1 MTNAV
6 GRFAPSPSG
15 SMHLGNVASAVL
27 AYASI
32 RKQGGS
38 FLLRIEDLDRV
49 RCKSAYAD
57 ALIDDLR
64 WLGLDWDGEVLY
76 QSQRDAIYE
85 AQLARL
91 GQSNRIYPCFCT
103 RADLHVASAPHAA
116 DGQIRYAGT
125 CKPLSSEEV
134 AERCRGRVPA
144 LRVEVPDREIAFCD
158 MVHGVQTE
166 NLEASSGDF
175 VVKRADGLFAY
186 QLAVVVDDGLSGI
199 TEVVRGSDL
208 LSSTARQIWLHEQLG
223 FTVPSFAHV
232 PLLCAADGRRLS
244 KRERDLDMQYLRQ
257 KLTREVL
264 LGMIAGLFGILPD
277 GAPCS
282 MQEFV
287 SAFSWER
294 IPKTNIKLPPEFL
307 FKGSIVK

>member
-15 SMHLGNVASAVL
+15 RMHLGNAASAVL

-38 FLLRIEDLDRV
+38 FLLRIEDLDRA
-49 RCKSAYAD
+49 RCKSSYVD

-76 QSQRDAIYE
+76 QSRRNAIYE

-91 GQSNRIYPCFCT
+91 GQSNHIYPCFCT
-103 RADLHVASAPHAA
+103 RADLHAASAPHAA
-116 DGQIRYAGT
+116 DGQLRYGGA
-125 CKPLSSEEV
+125 CKVLSAKEV
-134 AERCRGRVPA
+134 AEKRRDREPA
-144 LRVEVPDREIAFCD
+144 LRVEVPDREVAFCD
-158 MVHGVQTE
+158 IVHGMQTE
-166 NLEASSGDF
+166 NLALSCGDF

-186 QLAVVVDDGLSGI
+186 QLAVVVDDGLSGV
-199 TEVVRGSDL
+199 TEVVRGGDL

-223 FTVPSFAHV
+223 FAVPSFAHV

-244 KRERDLDMQYLRQ
+244 KREQDLDIHYLRQ
-257 KLTREVL
+257 KLTQEAL
-264 LGMIAGLFGILPD
+264 LGMLAGLFGIQPD
-277 GAPCS
+277 GSPCS
-282 MQEFV
+282 MQKFI
-287 SAFSWER
+287 SMFSWEM
-294 IPKTNIKLPPEFL
+294 ISKENIILPPDFL
-307 FKGSIVK
+307 SKVIT